1 MLREALYVVLS
12 AKVLNRND
20 EVTKP
25 TGCDRAIWPATCA
38 PYQCSRDPRRY
49 TNTHSSTSSV
59 LAHSLFILPSP
70 FAFPYFLLIL
80 SLSHSHTLTPCYI
93 FFYRLFCLFMLSI
106 FRSLLLSCFRKILRP
121 SLFLFLR
128 PILVFLISSFCTFL
142 SIPRTWLNFAS
153 LFLVF

>member
-1 MLREALYVVLS
+1 MIPVMLREALYVVLS

-59 LAHSLFILPSP
+59 LPRSLSILPSP

-80 SLSHSHTLTPCYI
+80 SLSLSHTLTPCY
-93 FFYRLFCLFMLSI
+93 FFFNTDYFCLFMLSI

-142 SIPRTWLNFAS
+142 SIHRT
-153 LFLVF
+153 